1 MVKQMSR
8 FILPSDIQKGDLIT
22 YRCGRKNFVNK
33 PFKYE
38 LYFNANLENE
48 NYGSSMDIMIIQR
61 YVKGIFGYKF
71 KTIYFRREN

>member
-1 MVKQMSR
+1 MSR

-22 YRCGRKNFVNK
+22 YRCGRKNYV
-33 PFKYE
+33 
-38 LYFNANLENE
+38 NANLENE
-48 NYGSSMDIMIIQR
+48 NYGSGMDIMIIQR